1 MSVLFHIK
9 KQIRQIREK
18 FPFLKKYPFLFWLLL
33 PVLFFSLKA
42 IIAILFGTLLVEIL
56 NVAVP
61 DWIIVMILAILLYLF
76 MYLIY
81 RLLKSRKE

>member
-9 KQIRQIREK
+9 KQIRKIRER

-42 IIAILFGTLLVEIL
+42 IIAVLFGSLLVEIL
-56 NVAVP
+56 NIAVP
-61 DWIIVMILAILLYLF
+61 DWIVVMILAILLYLF
-76 MYLIY
+76 MFIIY
-81 RLLKSRKE
+81 RLLRSKNE